1 MADSNRFLTISQIT
15 YESAMTLK
23 NKLQLGA
30 RVNREYSSEFARMGA
45 KAGQTINIRK
55 PPRYTIRRGATAQLQ
70 GIQEQYTTLTV
81 AQAGIDLPF
90 SSFDFTLSMDNF
102 RKRYLDQAIATIAND
117 IDQQGMVLYKGI
129 PWMIGTPG
137 VVPSSYLTYLQ
148 AGAILSEEAAPRG
161 DDRSLMLNPISMATI
176 ANANSVLFNP
186 QGSISETFRSALLS
200 QAGGWQWYEDQNVT
214 AHTVGPLGG
223 TPLVD
228 GASQT
233 GSSLLTKGWTSA
245 AASRLKEGDVFTLD
259 GVYAVNPQSRLS
271 QGRLRRFVVTADV
284 SSTSGGA
291 ATLPIYPPITP
302 PNADGTQTQFQTVT
316 ASPADSAALTVI
328 GTANTISP
336 QNIGFHRNA
345 LTLATVDM
353 DVPRGA
359 VEVERI
365 SDEDSGISMR
375 CIYGYDVS
383 SDVSMIRLDVL
394 YGWALI
400 YPELCVRISA

>member
-1 MADSNRFLTISQIT
+1 MSESNTFLSISQIT
-15 YESAMTLK
+15 YESAMSLK

-30 RVNREYSSEFARMGA
+30 RVNREYSSEFARVGA
-45 KAGQTINIRK
+45 KAGQTISIRK
-55 PPRYTIRRGATAQLQ
+55 PPRYTIRRGPTANFQ
-70 GIQEQYTTLTV
+70 GIQEQYTSLTV
-81 AQAGIDLPF
+81 AQAGVDLPF

-102 RKRYLDQAIATIAND
+102 RARYLDQAIATIAND
-117 IDQQGMVLYKGI
+117 IDQTGMALYKGV

-137 VVPSSYLTYLQ
+137 VTPSSYLTYLQ

-161 DDRSLMLNPISMATI
+161 EDRSLMLNPLSMATI

-186 QGSISETFRSALLS
+186 QGAISEQYRSALMS

-223 TPLVD
+223 TPLID
-228 GASQT
+228 GAGQT
-233 GSSLLTKGWTSA
+233 GSSILTKGWTSSA
-245 AASRLKEGDVFTLD
+245 APRLKEGDVFTIA

-271 QGRLRRFVVTADV
+271 QGRLRMFRAGADV

-291 ATLPIYPPITP
+291 ATIPIYPAITP
-302 PNADGTQTQFQTVT
+302 LNANGTQAQFQTVL
-316 ASPADSAALTVI
+316 ASPADSAAITVL
-328 GTANTISP
+328 GAANTISP
-336 QNIGFHRNA
+336 QNLGFHRNA

-359 VEVERI
+359 VEVERV
-365 SDEDSGISMR
+365 SDPDSGLSIR
-375 CIYGYDVS
+375 CIYGYDLTN
-383 SDVSMIRLDVL
+383 DVSGIRLDVL

-400 YPELCVRISA
+400 YPELCVRIAA